1 MTDPKKNP
9 NKQRRSFFWRRKP
22 RPLQELA
29 KHLDSGDWTKSDA
42 QPWYRP
48 SLLKA
53 AVIVLAVLAI
63 LPTRANGQFGI
74 DTAAILAALS
84 KMQSLMNTFIAQP
97 LKTINQYEQSV
108 AKYEQEV
115 MYPLAAINQAKSSVT
130 QFENQFNNVSGMFR
144 VNVSSATLPQ
154 SQNLEALLLSRNA
167 TNVPVLSGQFQNVYG
182 IVMAQNVASPQVRT
196 MTDMTDAEAQDA
208 MKRAIEIDALSD
220 AELNEANQMGQQISQ
235 AAPGSAPILEAEA
248 DVWVVRA
255 NAYTQAAL
263 AELMRTRGIDLA
275 NQSAISKM
283 ATSDNTNNNGLI
295 NGALTNR

>member
-9 NKQRRSFFWRRKP
+9 NKQRRSFFWQRKP
-22 RPLQELA
+22 CLPPDSA
-29 KHLDSGDWTKSDA
+29 KPTIAAEAPQREVRS
-42 QPWYRP
+42 WYRP
-48 SLLKA
+48 ILMKA
-53 AVIVLAVLAI
+53 AVVGLGVLAI
-63 LPTRANGQFGI
+63 LPPRANGQFGI

-84 KMQSLMNTFIAQP
+84 NMQSLMNTYIAAP
-97 LKTINQYEQSV
+97 LRTVNQYEQSV

-115 MYPLAAINQAKSSVT
+115 MYPLAAINQAKTSVM
-130 QFENQFNNVSGMFR
+130 QFENRFNQISNIFR

-154 SQNLEALLLSRNA
+154 SQNLESLLLSQNA
-167 TNVPVLSGQFQNVYG
+167 ANVPVVSGQFQNVYG
-182 IVMAQNVASPQVRT
+182 IVMAQNASSQQVRT
-196 MTDMTDAEAQDA
+196 MTDMTDAQAQDA
-208 MKRAIEIDALSD
+208 MKRAIEIDALAD
-220 AELNEANQMGQQISQ
+220 AELNEASQMGQQISQ

-275 NQSAISKM
+275 NQSEISKL